1 MTIEGAA
8 PKAQAGY
15 RKTRVILLLG
25 IALIGVSRLEDR
37 AIIQMPGA
45 APSAMAAMAIP
56 PSDETDDGS
65 YADDPDGVVRVGNA
79 SRVPRNR
86 IRRALRDRDFN
97 TVAARGAG
105 PAVVAPAA
113 AIGGAPADAA
123 TVAAVTEAFAPAAGT
138 PATFASLGPALGPTA
153 TPVFSASLP
162 PPANGGSSGGGNNGG
177 GDDGSGTPNPAPP
190 PGTDPVTAVPEP
202 ATWLSL
208 ILGFFGIGAV
218 LRRRNRRPAP
228 QLVTARA
235 RR

>member
-15 RKTRVILLLG
+15 RKTRVFLLLG
-25 IALIGVSRLEDR
+25 IALIGFSRLEDR
-37 AIIQMPGA
+37 AIIRMPGA

-79 SRVPRNR
+79 TRVPRNR

-97 TVAARGAG
+97 TVAARGVG
-105 PAVVAPAA
+105 PAVAAPAA

-123 TVAAVTEAFAPAAGT
+123 TVAAVTDAFAPAAGT

-162 PPANGGSSGGGNNGG
+162 PPANGGSTGGGTGG
-177 GDDGSGTPNPAPP
+177 GGTGGEPGGQ

-218 LRRRNRRPAP
+218 LRRRNRRRALQP
-228 QLVTARA
+228 VTARA
-235 RR
+235 LR

>member
-1 MTIEGAA
+1 VSIEGAA
-8 PKAQAGY
+8 PKADAGY
-15 RKTRVILLLG
+15 RKTRVILLVG
-25 IALIGVSRLEDR
+25 IALIGFSRLEDR
-37 AIIQMPGA
+37 AIIDMPGA

-79 SRVPRNR
+79 TRVPRNR

-97 TVAARGAG
+97 TVAARGIG
-105 PAVVAPAA
+105 PAVAAPAA

-123 TVAAVTEAFAPAAGT
+123 TVAAVTDAFAPAAGT

-153 TPVFSASLP
+153 TPVFSANLP
-162 PPANGGSSGGGNNGG
+162 PPTNGGSSGGSTG
-177 GDDGSGTPNPAPP
+177 GDPGEQ

-218 LRRRNRRPAP
+218 LRRRNGRLAL
-228 QLVTARA
+228 QSVTARA

>member
-1 MTIEGAA
+1 MSIEGAA
-8 PKAQAGY
+8 PQAKAGY

-25 IALIGVSRLEDR
+25 IALIGFSRLEDR

-56 PSDETDDGS
+56 PSDKTDDGS

-79 SRVPRNR
+79 TRVPRNR

-97 TVAARGAG
+97 TVAARGVG
-105 PAVVAPAA
+105 PAVAAPAA

-123 TVAAVTEAFAPAAGT
+123 TVAAVTDAFAPAAGT

-162 PPANGGSSGGGNNGG
+162 PPANGGSTGVGTGGGGTG
-177 GDDGSGTPNPAPP
+177 GDPGGQ
-190 PGTDPVTAVPEP
+190 PGTEPVTAVPEP

-218 LRRRNRRPAP
+218 LRRRQRRPAL

>member
-8 PKAQAGY
+8 PKAPASY
-15 RKTRVILLLG
+15 RKTRVLLLLG
-25 IALIGVSRLEDR
+25 IALIGFSRLEDR

-56 PSDETDDGS
+56 PSDEADDGS
-65 YADDPDGVVRVGNA
+65 YADDPDAVVRVGNA
-79 SRVPRNR
+79 TRVPRNR
-86 IRRALRDRDFN
+86 IRRALRERDFN
-97 TVAARGAG
+97 TVAARGVD
-105 PAVVAPAA
+105 PAVAAPAA

-123 TVAAVTEAFAPAAGT
+123 TVAAVTDAFAPAAGT

-162 PPANGGSSGGGNNGG
+162 PPANGGGTGGGTGGGNTG
-177 GDDGSGTPNPAPP
+177 GDPGGQ
-190 PGTDPVTAVPEP
+190 PGTDPVSAIPEP

-218 LRRRNRRPAP
+218 LRRRNGRRALQP
-228 QLVTARA
+228 VTARA
-235 RR
+235 LR

>member
-1 MTIEGAA
+1 MSIEGAA

-15 RKTRVILLLG
+15 RKTRVLLLLG
-25 IALIGVSRLEDR
+25 IALIGFSRLEDR

-79 SRVPRNR
+79 TRVPRNR

-97 TVAARGAG
+97 TVAARGVG
-105 PAVVAPAA
+105 PGVAAPAA

-123 TVAAVTEAFAPAAGT
+123 TVAAVTDAFAPAAGT

-162 PPANGGSSGGGNNGG
+162 PPANGGSTGGGGTGG
-177 GDDGSGTPNPAPP
+177 NPGEQ

-208 ILGFFGIGAV
+208 ILGFFGIGVV
-218 LRRRNRRPAP
+218 LRRRQRRPAL

>member
-15 RKTRVILLLG
+15 RKTRVLLLLG
-25 IALIGVSRLEDR
+25 IALIGFSRLEDR

-79 SRVPRNR
+79 TRVPRNR
-86 IRRALRDRDFN
+86 IRRALRERDFN
-97 TVAARGAG
+97 TVAARGVG
-105 PAVVAPAA
+105 PTVAAPAA
-113 AIGGAPADAA
+113 AIRGAPADAA
-123 TVAAVTEAFAPAAGT
+123 TVAAVTDAFAPAAGT

-162 PPANGGSSGGGNNGG
+162 PPANGGSTGGGTGG
-177 GDDGSGTPNPAPP
+177 GGTGGDPGGQ

-208 ILGFFGIGAV
+208 ILGFFSIGAV
-218 LRRRNRRPAP
+218 LRRRNRRRALQP
-228 QLVTARA
+228 VTARA

>member
-25 IALIGVSRLEDR
+25 IALIGFSRLEDR

-79 SRVPRNR
+79 TRVPRNR

-97 TVAARGAG
+97 TVAARGVS
-105 PAVVAPAA
+105 PAVAAPAA

-123 TVAAVTEAFAPAAGT
+123 TVAAVTDAFAPAAGT
-138 PATFASLGPALGPTA
+138 PATFAALGPALGPTA

-162 PPANGGSSGGGNNGG
+162 PPANGGSTGGGTGG
-177 GDDGSGTPNPAPP
+177 GSTGGDPGGQ
-190 PGTDPVTAVPEP
+190 PGTNPVTAVPEP

-218 LRRRNRRPAP
+218 LRRRNGRRAL
-228 QLVTARA
+228 QSVTARA
-235 RR
+235 RH

>member
-15 RKTRVILLLG
+15 RKTRVLLLLG
-25 IALIGVSRLEDR
+25 IALIGFSRLEDR

-79 SRVPRNR
+79 TRVPRNR
-86 IRRALRDRDFN
+86 IRRALRERDFN
-97 TVAARGAG
+97 TVAARGVG
-105 PAVVAPAA
+105 PAVAPPAA

-123 TVAAVTEAFAPAAGT
+123 TVAAVTDAFAPAAGT
-138 PATFASLGPALGPTA
+138 PATFASLGPALGPAA

-162 PPANGGSSGGGNNGG
+162 PPANGGSTGGGTGG
-177 GDDGSGTPNPAPP
+177 GGTGGDPGGQ

-218 LRRRNRRPAP
+218 LRRRQRRPAL
-228 QLVTARA
+228 QLVTART

>member
-15 RKTRVILLLG
+15 RKTRVVLLLG
-25 IALIGVSRLEDR
+25 IALIGFSRLEDR

-56 PSDETDDGS
+56 PSDETDDGT

-79 SRVPRNR
+79 TRVPRNR

-97 TVAARGAG
+97 TVAVGGVG
-105 PAVVAPAA
+105 PAVAAPAG

-123 TVAAVTEAFAPAAGT
+123 TVAAVTDAFAPAAGT

-162 PPANGGSSGGGNNGG
+162 PPANGGSTGGGTGG
-177 GDDGSGTPNPAPP
+177 GSTGGDPGGQ

-218 LRRRNRRPAP
+218 LRRRNRLPALQP
-228 QLVTARA
+228 VTARA

>member
-1 MTIEGAA
+1 MSIEGAA

-15 RKTRVILLLG
+15 RKTRVLLLLG
-25 IALIGVSRLEDR
+25 IAVIGFSRLEDR

-79 SRVPRNR
+79 TRVPRNR

-97 TVAARGAG
+97 TVAARGVG
-105 PAVVAPAA
+105 PAVAAPAS

-123 TVAAVTEAFAPAAGT
+123 TVAAVTDAFAPAAGT

-162 PPANGGSSGGGNNGG
+162 PPTNGGSSGGGTGG
-177 GDDGSGTPNPAPP
+177 GGTGGNPGGQ

-218 LRRRNRRPAP
+218 LRRRNRRPALQP
-228 QLVTARA
+228 VTARA

>member
-1 MTIEGAA
+1 MSIEGAA
-8 PKAQAGY
+8 PKADAGY
-15 RKTRVILLLG
+15 RKTRVILLVG
-25 IALIGVSRLEDR
+25 IALIGFSRLEDR
-37 AIIQMPGA
+37 AIIDMPGA

-79 SRVPRNR
+79 TRVPRNR

-97 TVAARGAG
+97 TVAARGIG
-105 PAVVAPAA
+105 PAVAAPAA

-123 TVAAVTEAFAPAAGT
+123 TVAAVTDAFAPAAGT

-153 TPVFSASLP
+153 TPVFSANLP
-162 PPANGGSSGGGNNGG
+162 PPTNGGSSGGSTG
-177 GDDGSGTPNPAPP
+177 GDPGEQ

-218 LRRRNRRPAP
+218 LRRRNGRLAL
-228 QLVTARA
+228 QSVTARA

>member
-1 MTIEGAA
+1 MSSEGAA
-8 PKAQAGY
+8 QKTQAGY
-15 RKTRVILLLG
+15 RKTRVLLLLG
-25 IALIGVSRLEDR
+25 IALIGFTRLEDR
-37 AIIQMPGA
+37 AIIGAPGG

-56 PSDETDDGS
+56 PSAETDDGS
-65 YADDPDGVVRVGNA
+65 YADDPDGVVPVSNA
-79 SRVPRNR
+79 TRVPRNR

-105 PAVVAPAA
+105 PAVAAAPAA

-153 TPVFSASLP
+153 TPVFSASIP
-162 PPANGGSSGGGNNGG
+162 PPTDGGSTGGSTG
-177 GDDGSGTPNPAPP
+177 GDPPAPPPP

-218 LRRRNRRPAP
+218 LRRRHRRPMR
-228 QLVTARA
+228 QLVTAR
-235 RR
+235 

>member
-1 MTIEGAA
+1 MSIEGAA
-8 PKAQAGY
+8 PKALASY
-15 RKTRVILLLG
+15 RKTRVLLLLG
-25 IALIGVSRLEDR
+25 IALIGFSRLEDR

-79 SRVPRNR
+79 ARVPRNR
-86 IRRALRDRDFN
+86 IRRALRERDFN
-97 TVAARGAG
+97 TVAARGVG
-105 PAVVAPAA
+105 PAVAAPAA

-123 TVAAVTEAFAPAAGT
+123 TVAAVTDAFAPAAGT

-162 PPANGGSSGGGNNGG
+162 PPANGGSTGGGTGGGNTG
-177 GDDGSGTPNPAPP
+177 GDPGGQ
-190 PGTDPVTAVPEP
+190 PGTDPVSAIPEP

-218 LRRRNRRPAP
+218 LRRRNGRRALQP
-228 QLVTARA
+228 VTARA
-235 RR
+235 RH

>member
-8 PKAQAGY
+8 PKAPASY
-15 RKTRVILLLG
+15 RKTRVLLLLG
-25 IALIGVSRLEDR
+25 IALIGFSRLEDR

-56 PSDETDDGS
+56 PSDEADDGS
-65 YADDPDGVVRVGNA
+65 YADDPDAVVRVGNA
-79 SRVPRNR
+79 TRVPRNR
-86 IRRALRDRDFN
+86 IRRALRERDFN
-97 TVAARGAG
+97 TVAARGVD
-105 PAVVAPAA
+105 PAVAAPAA

-123 TVAAVTEAFAPAAGT
+123 TVAAVTDAFAPAAGT

-162 PPANGGSSGGGNNGG
+162 PPANGGSTGGGTGGGNTG
-177 GDDGSGTPNPAPP
+177 GDPGGQ
-190 PGTDPVTAVPEP
+190 PGTDPVSAIPEP

-218 LRRRNRRPAP
+218 LRRRNGRRALQP
-228 QLVTARA
+228 VTARA
-235 RR
+235 LR

>member
-1 MTIEGAA
+1 MSIEGAA

-15 RKTRVILLLG
+15 RKTRVLLLLG
-25 IALIGVSRLEDR
+25 IALIGFSRLEDR

-79 SRVPRNR
+79 TRVPRNR

-97 TVAARGAG
+97 TVAARGVG
-105 PAVVAPAA
+105 PAVAAPAA

-123 TVAAVTEAFAPAAGT
+123 TVAAVTDAFALAAGT

-162 PPANGGSSGGGNNGG
+162 PPANGGSTGGGTGG
-177 GDDGSGTPNPAPP
+177 GGTGGNPGGQ

-218 LRRRNRRPAP
+218 LRRRQRRAAL

>member
-15 RKTRVILLLG
+15 RKTRVLLLLG
-25 IALIGVSRLEDR
+25 IALIGFSRLEDR

-79 SRVPRNR
+79 TRVPRNR
-86 IRRALRDRDFN
+86 IRRALRERDFN
-97 TVAARGAG
+97 TVAARGVG
-105 PAVVAPAA
+105 PAVAAPAA

-123 TVAAVTEAFAPAAGT
+123 TVAAVTDAFAPAAAT

-162 PPANGGSSGGGNNGG
+162 PPANGGSTGGGTGG
-177 GDDGSGTPNPAPP
+177 GGTGGDPGGQ

-218 LRRRNRRPAP
+218 LRRRQRRPAL

>member
-25 IALIGVSRLEDR
+25 IALIGFSRLEDR

-45 APSAMAAMAIP
+45 AASAMAAMAIP

-79 SRVPRNR
+79 TRVPRNR

-97 TVAARGAG
+97 TVAARGVG
-105 PAVVAPAA
+105 PAVAAPAA

-123 TVAAVTEAFAPAAGT
+123 AVAAVTDAFAPAAGT

-162 PPANGGSSGGGNNGG
+162 PPANGGSTGGGTGG
-177 GDDGSGTPNPAPP
+177 GSTGGDPGGQ
-190 PGTDPVTAVPEP
+190 PGTNPVTAVPEP

-218 LRRRNRRPAP
+218 LRRRNGRRAL
-228 QLVTARA
+228 QSVTARA
-235 RR
+235 RH

>member
-8 PKAQAGY
+8 PKAPASY
-15 RKTRVILLLG
+15 RKTRVLLLLG
-25 IALIGVSRLEDR
+25 VALIGFSRLEDR

-79 SRVPRNR
+79 TRVPRNR
-86 IRRALRDRDFN
+86 IRRALRERDFN
-97 TVAARGAG
+97 TVAARGVD
-105 PAVVAPAA
+105 PAVAAPAA
-113 AIGGAPADAA
+113 VIGGAPADAA
-123 TVAAVTEAFAPAAGT
+123 TVAAVTDAFAPAAGT
-138 PATFASLGPALGPTA
+138 PATFASLGPARGPTA

-162 PPANGGSSGGGNNGG
+162 PPANGGSTGGGTGGGNTG
-177 GDDGSGTPNPAPP
+177 GDPGGQ
-190 PGTDPVTAVPEP
+190 PGTDPVSAIPEP

-218 LRRRNRRPAP
+218 LRRRNRRPALQP
-228 QLVTARA
+228 VTARA
-235 RR
+235 RH